1 MFSLQVFFIN
11 QQFCCGQG
19 RAVSFQLFPRK
30 GSTLGDTFRVGS
42 NHDHRLHALKRETTE
57 EICFSFSR
65 QRFETLECETD
76 LQLSPGDI
84 VKVKFEIFDDLGYL
98 VGGVCLTVSV

>member
-1 MFSLQVFFIN
+1 MH
-11 QQFCCGQG
+11 
-19 RAVSFQLFPRK
+19 
-30 GSTLGDTFRVGS
+30 S
-42 NHDHRLHALKRETTE
+42 NSKPWE

-98 VGGVCLTVSV
+98 VGGHFSGYLNAKHELKNKPANCPRHDCLEAILSY

>member
-1 MFSLQVFFIN
+1 MFLQGDRAGRYHFSYSLEKAAPW
-11 QQFCCGQG
+11 G
-19 RAVSFQLFPRK
+19 RLSGSAVI
-30 GSTLGDTFRVGS
+30 TIIAYMHS
-42 NHDHRLHALKRETTE
+42 NSKPWE

-98 VGGVCLTVSV
+98 MGGHFSGYLNAKHE